1 MSLHKQC
8 KNFVNS
14 MPPFCRIHPSYSL
27 TARSVSSTCVCACT
41 RAQLCLP
48 LCDSMECSPPSSS
61 VEFFQARI
69 LEWVSISSPRASSR
83 PRDRTCI
90 SCVSCI
96 GRWILYHC
104 ATWEKMQVFSL
115 FMNIVNFFFGKRE
128 QKFVVTLYLRLD
140 SIDSLTQDV
149 LLIRDNFI

>member
-1 MSLHKQC
+1 MHFAFINSFNHHQSLGE
-8 KNFVNS
+8 V
-14 MPPFCRIHPSYSL
+14 L
-27 TARSVSSTCVCACT
+27 LCVCA
-41 RAQLCLP
+41 QSCLTLRP
-48 LCDSMECSPPSSS
+48 MACSPPESS
-61 VEFFQARI
+61 VHGIFQARI
-69 LEWVSISSPRASSR
+69 LKWFAISSSRASFWH
-83 PRDRTCI
+83 RDRTCI

-115 FMNIVNFFFGKRE
+115 SMNIVNFFFGKRE